1 MFKCFKKKSPP
12 TCYLAADLSSSH
24 RRLRPWV
31 QVGVRSPYTQP
42 GEADPQLWPS
52 SEHRCHGVSQDF
64 WRALLVKSH
73 LNTPWLTLIILIVAL
88 RLAQETS
95 WKTTNVHYGNVW
107 GNSVSAHRGTGDCGQ
122 HYVAWSFRDFYLWG
136 QKHYTQRSETPL
148 HAVSSEPQQ
157 LTLGMSDSD
166 ADIL

>member
-1 MFKCFKKKSPP
+1 MSAVTCSLNELIDMFKCFKKKSPP

-107 GNSVSAHRGTGDCGQ
+107 GNSVSAHRGTGDYGQ

-136 QKHYTQRSETPL
+136 QKHYTQRS
-148 HAVSSEPQQ
+148 
-157 LTLGMSDSD
+157 
-166 ADIL
+166 